1 AVRLQGGGAGAAG
14 SVGPGER
21 GGPLPAVLLEV
32 QPDRASAV
40 PARAAGV
47 PRGDLP
53 DAGDGEALHG
63 QGRDGDGLGSRGAHP
78 RTGVRNGEE
87 VLRGIQGDDE
97 DRLRRDPTEVE
108 LPGRPRAPVRSG
120 RYSRLV
126 PKEGKNNMKWMQ
138 PSVR

>member
-1 AVRLQGGGAGAAG
+1 GGEEGRVGSGVEGEVAEAGRGAGLGA
-14 SVGPGER
+14 PGAT
-21 GGPLPAVLLEV
+21 LPAVLLEV

-40 PARAAGV
+40 PARDAGV
-47 PRGDLP
+47 PWCDLP

-63 QGRDGDGLGSRGAHP
+63 QGWDSDWLAGRGAHP

-108 LPGRPRAPVRSG
+108 LPGRPRAPMRSG

-126 PKEGKNNMKWMQ
+126 PYDGG
-138 PSVR
+138 